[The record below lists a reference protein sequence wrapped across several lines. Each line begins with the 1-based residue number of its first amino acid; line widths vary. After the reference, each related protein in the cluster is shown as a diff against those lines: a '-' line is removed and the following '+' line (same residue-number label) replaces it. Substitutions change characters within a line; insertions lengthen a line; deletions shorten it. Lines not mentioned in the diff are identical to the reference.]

1 MSMGDRF
8 VITIYGDTWFAGHA
22 RPSDAGLPYAQTA
35 EAAVR
40 MVNAGASRVQIDADL
55 ETARAIK
62 AALQM
67 GGAIR

>member
-1 MSMGDRF
+1 MDNRF

-22 RPSDAGLPYAQTA
+22 RPSDANLPYALDA
-35 EAAVR
+35 AAAVR
-40 MVNAGASRVQIDADL
+40 MINAGASRVQIDADL